1 MYSILIK
8 VRSDKYT
15 RWKYYLN
22 ADNSIFVAETIEG
35 VQLKMNELMQEYL
48 LSDLQ
53 VVKNFT
59 LNEDLTIEED

>member
-22 ADNSIFVAETIEG
+22 ADNSIFVAETIED
-35 VQLKMNELMQEYL
+35 VQLKMNELIQEYL